1 MFITLLYLRILAVDV
16 EMNPRK
22 RSVEYTFLTKE
33 WIKKAVAAIEHAK
46 ATDENVMSQ
55 ASEFSLSVAY
65 TIEKLPQKLQ
75 ELYGSEKVTV
85 YVELDQGEL
94 KRFTIG
100 AETPKEKKADF
111 TVTSEYDVAKKNF
124 QGELNPISTFMK
136 RRIKVEPMKKLYLNP
151 RFSAKSLSTIN
162 TLLKV
167 IREEV
172 PTCFLESTSQQAMP
186 TTS

>member
-1 MFITLLYLRILAVDV
+1 
-16 EMNPRK
+16 
-22 RSVEYTFLTKE
+22 
-33 WIKKAVAAIEHAK
+33 
-46 ATDENVMSQ
+46 MSQ

-65 TIEKLPQKLQ
+65 TIEKLPQKLK
-75 ELYGSEKVTV
+75 ELYDSEKVTM
-85 YVELDQGEL
+85 YIELDQGKL
-94 KRFTIG
+94 TRFVV
-100 AETPKEKKADF
+100 ETKPTVEKKPDF